1 MSRHGNC
8 WDNSPMEHFF
18 RSLKNERVPVTGYI
32 NFSEATDAIT
42 DYIVGYYSSLR
53 PLDDNGGCPQTNRKT
68 VTGKTMH
75 WWPVSLNTSEVCC
88 STEISIGSIFEA
100 RNPLTIHAS
109 I

>member
-75 WWPVSLNTSEVCC
+75 WWPVSLNTSEVVLP
-88 STEISIGSIFEA
+88 
-100 RNPLTIHAS
+100 RLV
-109 I
+109 